1 MSFPTNITMVGFVVA
16 SCFVAQS
23 NAQQV
28 VTYFAAPNA
37 YSVQR
42 ITTFAQP
49 VVVQSPVF
57 AQQPVFVQQPM
68 VAAPTTVVVNRPVL
82 RPFAPTVVTTFSPVV
97 MAPTPVAVT
106 QFAPV
111 PITTTRHRPI
121 LGGTVQRTR
130 VGYAPVTTI
139 HGW

>member
-1 MSFPTNITMVGFVVA
+1 MSFLTKITLLV
-16 SCFVAQS
+16 FVATCCWQVQAF
-23 NAQQV
+23 AQHI
-28 VTYFAAPNA
+28 TTFYSPNA

-42 ITTFAQP
+42 VTFAQP
-49 VVVQSPVF
+49 VVVQ
-57 AQQPVFVQQPM
+57 QPF
-68 VAAPTTVVVNRPVL
+68 VAAPSTVVVNRPVL
-82 RPFAPTVVTTFSPVV
+82 RPFAPTVITTFHPVTV
-97 MAPTPVAVT
+97 APAPVAVT

-130 VGYAPVTTI
+130 VGYAPVTTF